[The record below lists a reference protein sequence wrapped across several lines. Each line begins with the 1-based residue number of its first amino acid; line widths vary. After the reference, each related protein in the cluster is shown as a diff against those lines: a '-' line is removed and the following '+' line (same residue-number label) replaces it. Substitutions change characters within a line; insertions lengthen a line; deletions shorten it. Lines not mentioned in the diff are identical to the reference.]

1 MGWNEGR
8 TPLSIWL
15 VARCSTRAPAEEG
28 HKQCRYRLQDRSTT
42 LVTDKLKALL
52 AIFSD
57 DELLWF
63 RTHLNDEGLSPERQE
78 AHYRLMEAIRKELIE
93 RGLIN

>member
-1 MGWNEGR
+1 M
-8 TPLSIWL
+8 
-15 VARCSTRAPAEEG
+15 
-28 HKQCRYRLQDRSTT
+28 
-42 LVTDKLKALL
+42 TDELKALL

-63 RTHLNDEGLSPERQE
+63 RTHLNGEGLPPERQV
-78 AHYRLMEAIRKELIE
+78 AHYQLMEAIRKELIE

>member
-1 MGWNEGR
+1 M
-8 TPLSIWL
+8 
-15 VARCSTRAPAEEG
+15 
-28 HKQCRYRLQDRSTT
+28 
-42 LVTDKLKALL
+42 TDKLKALL